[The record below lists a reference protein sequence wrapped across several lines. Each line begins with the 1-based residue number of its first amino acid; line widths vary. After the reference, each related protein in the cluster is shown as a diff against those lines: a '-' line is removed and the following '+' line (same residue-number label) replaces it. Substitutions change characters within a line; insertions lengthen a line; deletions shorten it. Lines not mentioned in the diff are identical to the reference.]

1 MMVFERISDNPYR
14 IKINS
19 VDISKIANYEKKV
32 DVCDIINGN
41 DISERLVNYLKPLIM
56 GEIKLIYSDGIHMTL
71 YIET

>member
-1 MMVFERISDNPYR
+1 MVFERISDNPYR

-71 YIET
+71 YRET